1 LRVLEKDLARCNKF
15 GLVGYNYFA
24 STPLVVTMSR
34 PSLDVGSGWLA
45 LRDTKNPSLGWYFY
59 HKANKKTQFTCPS
72 SLPLLQHLPDVN
84 DLFGLSVYL
93 DGELR
98 TQKPELAGQIT
109 PLQSA
114 AEFFARRNRGGEET
128 KTEQEEAKKVVL
140 KIGGEKKEVDP
151 RIEAA
156 RSQFGSLF
164 LFESTP
170 SRPTPLS
177 AVAAEPLFGPG
188 SWTHEFSVTG
198 SPTDKAIQAISS
210 SILASAPSF
219 KDDSQV
225 MRDWQSLVTTCLS
238 KPDAIHEGDTL
249 QRLSSLSDLI
259 GLDPGARC
267 AMAYIL
273 AAGARFS
280 TFQTSLIL
288 NAFDEHSGD
297 SSALIRSVS
306 IFANRYSSQAGQSLV
321 RSGETTK
328 WMTPL
333 LAIIKDAQWRRTLI
347 ELSNRAS
354 SNFSPDPFLDIA
366 ISTIAEGSF
375 SKEVAGAAAL
385 AADTSFTESLSTSI
399 LSELGLSPAFSRSF
413 SLAPAITSEISALL
427 ASFALA
433 KFSERVKKSEQAS
446 CYLLDSNF
454 SLRIDGLREELGFGI
469 LQKDCTLSSSLSV
482 LPADADVMQEA
493 AAYAPELN
501 VGFTES
507 TVRGV
512 EGEESSSIFDACLQL
527 RKASLHFFIV
537 NGGRDDFFPE
547 MTLGSNSRL
556 ENSPL
561 SSAGLSS
568 KDTTVPLSSLLND
581 INTLTADVSMSGD
594 LSLDSQQIAPNVEME
609 ASSSVL
615 SGDLRIK
622 LNCAKALDND
632 SVLEVVRALDVLKG
646 AQFDLQMIAE
656 LKTRKSEVDAL
667 KNSLVSKFVE
677 DVTGDEN
684 IQEAALNAKL
694 SHAIDSI
701 LLAFALTA
709 RTLCNVDVLTLLL
722 HLSMSPSVSLGSSTE
737 TVASALSW
745 AINVAS
751 VPSVFHDKRRTDIGR
766 IVSNTVF
773 LGSSEAI
780 GMKDSLHPSNQEIL
794 KQYEKFGTALIA
806 VNNYTHSKSG
816 LLTKFKKVSTAFPPP
831 DDLENVE
838 DIEAQLC
845 CFGLSHPAIA
855 VGLVHWMKHVSLS
868 MLSQQETQSC
878 ARSFPIFAR
887 MSVAFCHRWP
897 MTIQV
902 TLDLL
907 KLCLGIQSK
916 MSNEAT
922 LVKTT
927 RLSIADSLM
936 SLFESTGFQ
945 VLIVQFCI
953 DYCHSGGDIE
963 ILRLFV
969 TKICQS
975 LDTSSS
981 TYSLFS
987 YTFATVFSRLL
998 LSIQKR
1004 IFVDWDSGTKR
1015 SDVMSISRDSDALRN
1030 FLFNASLLIKS
1041 NYPTVT
1047 ELKEILVELEK
1058 GVV

>member
-1 LRVLEKDLARCNKF
+1 
-15 GLVGYNYFA
+15 
-24 STPLVVTMSR
+24 MSR

-45 LRDTKNPSLGWYFY
+45 IRDIKNPSLGWYFY
-59 HKANKKTQFTCPS
+59 HKANKKTQFTCPL

-98 TQKPELAGQIT
+98 TQKPELASHIT

-114 AEFFARRNRGGEET
+114 AEFFARRNKGGEET
-128 KTEQEEAKKVVL
+128 KTENEEAKKVVL

-164 LFESTP
+164 MFESTP

-177 AVAAEPLFGPG
+177 AVAAEPLFWPG
-188 SWTHEFSVTG
+188 SWTHEYSVTG

-219 KDDSQV
+219 KDDTQI
-225 MRDWQSLVTTCLS
+225 MRDWQSLVSTCLS

-267 AMAYIL
+267 AMAFIL

-288 NAFDEHSGD
+288 TAFDEHSGD
-297 SSALIRSVS
+297 SNALIRSVS

-321 RSGETTK
+321 RSGETSK

-333 LAIIKDAQWRRTLI
+333 LAIINDAQWRRTLI

-385 AADTSFTESLSTSI
+385 AADTSFTESLSSSI
-399 LSELGLSPAFSRSF
+399 LSELGLSPAFTRSF

-433 KFSERVKKSEQAS
+433 KFSERVKKSEQANS
-446 CYLLDSNF
+446 YLLNNNL
-454 SLRIDGLREELGFGI
+454 SLRIDSLREELGFGI

-527 RKASLHFFIV
+527 RKASLHFFIA

-547 MTLGSNSRL
+547 STLGTSNARV
-556 ENSPL
+556 EI
-561 SSAGLSS
+561 SS
-568 KDTTVPLSSLLND
+568 KDTTVPLSSLLNN

-594 LSLDSQQIAPNVEME
+594 LSLESQQIATNVEME
-609 ASSSVL
+609 TSSSIL
-615 SGDLRIK
+615 SEDLRIK
-622 LNCAKALDND
+622 LNCAKALEND
-632 SVLEVVRALDVLKG
+632 SVLEIVRALDVLKG

-677 DVTGDEN
+677 DVTNDEN

-722 HLSMSPSVSLGSSTE
+722 HLSMSPSISLGSSIE

-745 AINVAS
+745 ALNVAS
-751 VPSVFHDKRRTDIGR
+751 VPSLFHDKRRTDIER
-766 IVSNTVF
+766 ILSDTVF
-773 LGSSEAI
+773 LGSSEII
-780 GMKDSLHPSNQEIL
+780 GMKDALHPSNENIL
-794 KQYEKFGTALIA
+794 KQYEKFGIAVIA
-806 VNNYTHSKSG
+806 VNKYTHSKSG
-816 LLTKFKKVSTAFPPP
+816 LLAKMKKVSTAFPPP

-868 MLSQQETQSC
+868 MLAQEETQSC
-878 ARSFPIFAR
+878 ARSFPIFSR

-897 MTIQV
+897 MTIQP
-902 TLDLL
+902 TLDFF
-907 KLCLGIQSK
+907 KMCLSIKAK

-927 RLSIADSLM
+927 RLSIADSLL

-945 VLIVQFCI
+945 MLIVQFCF
-953 DYCHSGGDIE
+953 DYCHSDGDIE
-963 ILRLFV
+963 ILRLLI
-969 TKICQS
+969 TKVCQS
-975 LDTSSS
+975 LDSSSS
-981 TYSLFS
+981 TYSLSS
-987 YTFATVFSRLL
+987 YTFAIVFSRLL

-1015 SDVMSISRDSDALRN
+1015 SEVMSISKDSDSLKN
-1030 FLFNASLLIKS
+1030 FLFNASLLVKS
-1041 NYPTVT
+1041 NNPTET
-1047 ELKEILVELEK
+1047 ELKEILSELEK
-1058 GVV
+1058 GVI